1 MDPWTSRYQLMH
13 AYMLAKKVA
22 QRNNGTPQLEALH
35 LLKKWHKGTP
45 QYATNFKGCYGVNIF

>member
-1 MDPWTSRYQLMH
+1 MH